1 MELGKIRTGRM
12 NNLALSH
19 QCFFFFHLCTSQLR
33 LKYSLFLELQQVQI
47 EVQEKSSL
55 SGLSQRK
62 EKVTSPIPGTT
73 TLL

>member
-19 QCFFFFHLCTSQLR
+19 QFFFFFHFCRSRLR
-33 LKYSLFLELQQVQI
+33 LRYDLFLELQQVQI

-55 SGLSQRK
+55 SGLSQGK
-62 EKVTSPIPGTT
+62 ENVTSPIPGTT
-73 TLL
+73 ALL